1 MAPRRSKTDPLLKSA
16 ESGSH
21 PSLTIDEDSAPA
33 DSVRNSPN
41 SRQMS
46 LKQLAAFLNRDRNTV
61 MKYLDQ
67 GMPSVE
73 QADRDRGVAWV
84 IDSAEAVR
92 WLEERAA
99 RNVAEKLG
107 GDTKSVTKEE
117 AERRDWVARMVIRE
131 KDAAESVSMV
141 AKISAILDLI
151 RKDYTELRLRLV
163 AVPDTLAGKVDP
175 KISAKVRD
183 VAEEQIRE
191 ALNTL
196 VAEAE
201 VEALARS

>member
-1 MAPRRSKTDPLLKSA
+1 
-16 ESGSH
+16 
-21 PSLTIDEDSAPA
+21 
-33 DSVRNSPN
+33 
-41 SRQMS
+41 MS

-73 QADRDRGVAWV
+73 QADRDRGIAWV

-107 GDTKSVTKEE
+107 GDTKSVTKDE

-131 KDAAESVSMV
+131 KDAAESIGMV
-141 AKISAILDLI
+141 AKIHDMLDLM
-151 RKDYTELRLRLV
+151 RQDYVELTLRLG
-163 AVPDTLAGKVDP
+163 AIPDTIAGKVDS
-175 KISAKVRD
+175 KISARVRAIAD
-183 VAEEQIRE
+183 EQIQS
-191 ALNTL
+191 ALKAL
-196 VAEAE
+196 VAVDEAQK
-201 VEALARS
+201 RHKG

>member
-33 DSVRNSPN
+33 GGARNSPN

-73 QADRDRGVAWV
+73 QADRDRGIAWV

-107 GDTKSVTKEE
+107 GDTKSVTKDE

-131 KDAAESVSMV
+131 KDAAESIGMV
-141 AKISAILDLI
+141 AKIHDMLDLM
-151 RKDYTELRLRLV
+151 RQDYVELTLRLG
-163 AVPDTLAGKVDP
+163 AIPDTIAGKVDS
-175 KISAKVRD
+175 KISARVRAIAD
-183 VAEEQIRE
+183 EQIQS
-191 ALNTL
+191 ALKAL
-196 VAEAE
+196 VAVDEAQK
-201 VEALARS
+201 RHKG

>member
-1 MAPRRSKTDPLLKSA
+1 MAPRKSKNDPLLKSA

-33 DSVRNSPN
+33 GSARNSPN

-84 IDSAEAVR
+84 IDSADAVR

-107 GDTKSVTKEE
+107 GDTKSVTKDE

-131 KDAAESVSMV
+131 KDAAESVGMV
-141 AKISAILDLI
+141 AKISAMLDLI
-151 RKDYTELRLRLV
+151 RKDYTELRLRLL

-183 VAEEQIRE
+183 VAEEQIRQ
-191 ALNTL
+191 ALNSL

-201 VEALARS
+201 VEALAKD